1 MTTPGHRLR
10 CTAEFRTCG
19 RVQPP
24 LIIPESQGPA
34 APDYRKI
41 KYFGAI
47 FYLSDIGARISQFSQ
62 LPPQEMLVRASA
74 VLPPWVSVV
83 LVVAIAWQLA
93 NIIWLLVPS
102 KVDTV
107 TVAPAAGGDAQ
118 TAPVGGGGADIQAIV
133 NAHLFGNYNP
143 VETVVETEAVDAP
156 DTNLSLELRGTIVA
170 QDPEEALAIIAEKG
184 GDEHVY
190 AIGDAV
196 PGNASLHSVLPDRV
210 LLRRAGRLEALRLPR
225 ADESSGGVVRASTR
239 RQVTTPRA
247 TSSLR
252 EIIDRNPARI
262 TDVIRPQ
269 PVFRD
274 GQQQGYR
281 VYPGRER
288 QQFAQLGLRPGDLIT
303 QINGM
308 ALDDP
313 ARGMEIFRG
322 LGDATQVSVTV
333 ERNGQ
338 TEILTLDT
346 SRLQSDAGQ
355 LQSDGGPPPRAFSRG
370 DNDDE

>member
-1 MTTPGHRLR
+1 MTSPGPPPRR
-10 CTAEFRTCG
+10 RAEIRTCG
-19 RVQPP
+19 RVRPP
-24 LIIPESQGPA
+24 LIIPEGQGSSV
-34 APDYRKI
+34 PDYRKI
-41 KYFGAI
+41 NHFEAI
-47 FYLSDIGARISQFSQ
+47 FELSDIGARFNQFTQ
-62 LPPQEMLVRASA
+62 LPPQEMLARASA
-74 VLPPWVSVV
+74 VLPPWISVL

-93 NIIWLLVPS
+93 NIVWLLVPS
-102 KVDTV
+102 DVDTV
-107 TVAPAAGGDAQ
+107 T
-118 TAPVGGGGADIQAIV
+118 TAPSAQGRATLAESAGGADIQAIV
-133 NAHLFGNYNP
+133 NAHLFGDYNA
-143 VETVVETEAVDAP
+143 VEAVVEAEPVDAP

-170 QDPEEALAIIAEKG
+170 ESPEEALAIIAEKG

-190 AIGDAV
+190 AIGEAV
-196 PGNASLHSVLPDRV
+196 PGNASLHSVHPDRV

-225 ADESSGGVVRASTR
+225 ADEGARGGRTASSR
-239 RQVTTPRA
+239 RQVSTPRA

-252 EIIDRNPARI
+252 ELVNRDPARI

-288 QQFAQLGLRPGDLIT
+288 QQFSALGLRPGDLVT

-308 ALDDP
+308 SLDDP

-322 LGDATQVSVTV
+322 LGDATQVSVTI

-338 TEILTLDT
+338 TEVLTLDT
-346 SRLQSDAGQ
+346 SRLQASEDA
-355 LQSDGGPPPRAFSRG
+355 SPRASSR
-370 DNDDE
+370 DEDR

>member
-1 MTTPGHRLR
+1 MTTPGDRLR

-19 RVQPP
+19 RVRPP
-24 LIIPESQGPA
+24 LIIPEGRGPA
-34 APDYRKI
+34 ATDYRKI

-47 FYLSDIGARISQFSQ
+47 FYLSDIGARINQFAQ
-62 LPPQEMLVRASA
+62 LPPQEMLLRASA

-102 KVDTV
+102 RVDTV
-107 TVAPAAGGDAQ
+107 TVAPTQGGAASATPG
-118 TAPVGGGGADIQAIV
+118 TGGADIQAIV

-156 DTNLSLELRGTIVA
+156 DTKLNLELRGTIVA
-170 QDPEEALAIIAEKG
+170 QAPEEALAIIAEKG

-190 AIGDAV
+190 AVGDAL
-196 PGNASLHSVLPDRV
+196 PGNASLHSVHPDRV

-225 ADESSGGVVRASTR
+225 ADEGSGGVTRASAR

-288 QQFAQLGLRPGDLIT
+288 QQFAKLGLRPGDLIT

-346 SRLQSDAGQ
+346 STLQSGAGAPV
-355 LQSDGGPPPRAFSRG
+355 SAFSR
-370 DNDDE
+370 DDKEDE